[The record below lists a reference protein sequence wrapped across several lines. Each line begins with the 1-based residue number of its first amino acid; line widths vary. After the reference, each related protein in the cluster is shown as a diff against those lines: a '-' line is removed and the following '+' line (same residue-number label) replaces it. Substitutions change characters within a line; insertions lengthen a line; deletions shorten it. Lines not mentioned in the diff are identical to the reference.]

1 MTDEVINPVV
11 PSLGRTIIKCVCS
24 LTALSKSV
32 NDKMTVL
39 TELYM
44 EMRTVCSV
52 TKCVTGI
59 NICPCYFC
67 LK

>member
-1 MTDEVINPVV
+1 VMTDEVINPVV
-11 PSLGRTIIKCVCS
+11 PSLGHTIIKCVHS

-32 NDKMTVL
+32 NEKMTVL

-52 TKCVTGI
+52 WQSVLLELTFALVI
-59 NICPCYFC
+59 SV
-67 LK
+67 

>member
-11 PSLGRTIIKCVCS
+11 PSLGHTIIKCACS

-32 NDKMTVL
+32 NEKM

-44 EMRTVCSV
+44 EMRTVCV
-52 TKCVTGI
+52 
-59 NICPCYFC
+59 
-67 LK
+67 